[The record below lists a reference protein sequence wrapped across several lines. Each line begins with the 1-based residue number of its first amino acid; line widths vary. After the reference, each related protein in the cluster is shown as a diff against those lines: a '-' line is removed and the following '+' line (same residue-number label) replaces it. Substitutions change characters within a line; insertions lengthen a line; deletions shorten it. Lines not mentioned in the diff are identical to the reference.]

1 MRLPACLA
9 ERSFPNYALFADAV
23 GLKTG
28 GKMRQLLDLAWDM
41 LQKDVADAAIPQLLS
56 KLETL
61 CPPNVDEYDAYGV
74 YPAFDFCQLLEQA
87 LLNRLNPNK
96 HRATEASQLATR
108 TVMDFVEMSE
118 GEGLDENELV
128 RVFEHHPLLKDD
140 KLFQRD
146 TVMALKKQRT
156 PKEAFLL
163 NSEPVPP
170 TTVSATWESPWKADI
185 RQPSYT
191 ACNLPQYFIER
202 NES

>member
-1 MRLPACLA
+1 MNANQFLKAVSQLQGWRECAFLLALA

-61 CPPNVDEYDAYGV
+61 CPNVDEYDAYGV

-118 GEGLDENELV
+118 GN
-128 RVFEHHPLLKDD
+128 H
-140 KLFQRD
+140 
-146 TVMALKKQRT
+146 VMISK
-156 PKEAFLL
+156 
-163 NSEPVPP
+163 
-170 TTVSATWESPWKADI
+170 
-185 RQPSYT
+185 
-191 ACNLPQYFIER
+191 YFYEWF
-202 NES
+202 

>member
-1 MRLPACLA
+1 MNANQFLKAVSQLQGWRECAFLLALA

-61 CPPNVDEYDAYGV
+61 CPNVDEYDAYGV

-118 GEGLDENELV
+118 GEGMDENELV

-156 PKEAFLL
+156 PKEAFLAEL
-163 NSEPVPP
+163 RAGAANDGVS
-170 TTVSATWESPWKADI
+170 TVGISLEG
-185 RQPSYT
+185 
-191 ACNLPQYFIER
+191 
-202 NES
+202 

>member
-1 MRLPACLA
+1 MNANQFLKAVSQLQGWRECAFLLALA

-28 GKMRQLLDLAWDM
+28 GKMRQLLDLGWEM
-41 LQKDVADAAIPQLLS
+41 LQKETADAAIPQLLT
-56 KLETL
+56 KLEGL
-61 CPPNVDEYDAYGV
+61 CPDVEDYDAYGV

-118 GEGLDENELV
+118 GEELDENDLV
-128 RVFEHHPLLKDD
+128 RLFEHHPLLKDD

-146 TVMALKKQRT
+146 TVVALKKQRT
-156 PKEAFLL
+156 PREDFLAEL
-163 NSEPVPP
+163 QAGAANQG
-170 TTVSATWESPWKADI
+170 VS
-185 RQPSYT
+185 
-191 ACNLPQYFIER
+191 NLGISLEI
-202 NES
+202 